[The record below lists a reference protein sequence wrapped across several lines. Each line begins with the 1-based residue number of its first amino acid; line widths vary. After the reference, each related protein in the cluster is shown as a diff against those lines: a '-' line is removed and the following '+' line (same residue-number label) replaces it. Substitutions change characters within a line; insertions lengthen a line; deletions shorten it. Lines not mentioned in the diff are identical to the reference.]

1 MKYLEETEGKQDK
14 SPTIKQLLFRSPKN
28 SLNRKKQPTCL
39 PISIIPS
46 KARQIESMIQ
56 TKLVS
61 PDLSSAA
68 KKIPSDNFSFSN

>member
-1 MKYLEETEGKQDK
+1 MKYLEETEDKQDK
-14 SPTIKQLLFRSPKN
+14 SSTRKQLFRSPKN